1 MVCHRLSQ
9 YSEEYQL
16 VDTSAKKLSVEQTA
30 ARLGLSVFTIRAWV
44 RERRV
49 PFYKIGRRILFNEAD
64 IQALESNARVEPLAR

>member
-64 IQALESNARVEPLAR
+64 IQALENNARVEPLAR